1 MPHTVNVLLPALEEM
16 TRSATQCADQVSE
29 GGVMVMDAEHP
40 CRPRAEALIRDVYK
54 ARYAADIRSW
64 MPFLAAR
71 RDHQGM
77 QAAAGFRP
85 ATERL
90 YLEHYLDRPV
100 DEAIASHIGR
110 IPRRGSIVEVGHLA
124 SHRGGAGALLLLDP
138 ADHLHRNG
146 FDWLVNTA
154 TAARASRS
162 VAKRS
167 MAKSSPRSP
176 STRAPARASSSSTSS
191 RRNRSEHLE
200 RQAARVTHSTAAS
213 RVLPSVL
220 SRRGRSRGPQV
231 PAWLTSPP
239 TPCRARPWP
248 ARRPAPG

>member
-124 SHRGGAGALLLLDP
+124 SHRGGAGALLLLDL

-154 TAARASRS
+154 TADTRRLILGLRA
-162 VAKRS
+162 APL
-167 MAKSSPRSP
+167 ALAAADP
-176 STRAPARASSSSTSS
+176 TRLPDAGAAWGSYYAHEPVVLAIHLPTALGR
-191 RRNRSEHLE
+191 RKRNR
-200 RQAARVTHSTAAS
+200 
-213 RVLPSVL
+213 PSL
-220 SRRGRSRGPQV
+220 
-231 PAWLTSPP
+231 A
-239 TPCRARPWP
+239 
-248 ARRPAPG
+248 